1 MKAQLKAHAALQYCQ
16 RDVSWAHFPWGQSP
30 PVTTRVFQRFHGW
43 SHLDV
48 MGGSAA
54 QGVTSGQE
62 ESWGLEMPEAVPQ
75 DIVRMEYG
83 ELAPYIRT
91 FKL

>member
-1 MKAQLKAHAALQYCQ
+1 MKAQLKAHAALQHCQ
-16 RDVSWAHFPWGQSP
+16 RGVSWAHFRWVQSP
-30 PVTTRVFQRFHGW
+30 LVTTRVFQSFHGW

-48 MGGSAA
+48 IGGSAA

-62 ESWGLEMPEAVPQ
+62 ESWGLKMPDAVPW
-75 DIVRMEYG
+75 DIVRMEYS

>member
-1 MKAQLKAHAALQYCQ
+1 MG
-16 RDVSWAHFPWGQSP
+16 HFPWGTVSSGYNQSLSK
-30 PVTTRVFQRFHGW
+30 VSWLSR
-43 SHLDV
+43 LDV
-48 MGGSAA
+48 MAGSAA

-75 DIVRMEYG
+75 DISRMEYS
-83 ELAPYIRT
+83 EPAPYIRT